1 MDNLFVIP
9 FIFPQSNL
17 SQMLVVSR
25 LQELRANL
33 KIKIPN
39 PVQLGL
45 ATMAELLLLLVQVF
59 HIST

>member
-1 MDNLFVIP
+1 MDNLFVIL
-9 FIFPQSNL
+9 FIVPRSNL

-39 PVQLGL
+39 PVHLGL

-59 HIST
+59 HVST